1 MTSGC
6 SSTCPRRH
14 SLGSAPVRTAACSRD
29 SAEPSA
35 VLVTSPAGGVAT
47 AGAGPGEGAAAIKDP
62 AAEVSDQGLA
72 GPVPGGPASRVSNL
86 AARSARLHA
95 GSVPVPSGHP
105 HHSAYGDPST
115 ARPTEPLWTS

>member
-14 SLGSAPVRTAACSRD
+14 SRGSAPVRAAAFGRG

-35 VLVTSPAGGVAT
+35 GLVPSPAGGVAT

-72 GPVPGGPASRVSNL
+72 GPVPGVPASRVSSL

-95 GSVPVPSGHP
+95 GSVPVPSGDP
-105 HHSAYGDPST
+105 HHSAYGDPSI